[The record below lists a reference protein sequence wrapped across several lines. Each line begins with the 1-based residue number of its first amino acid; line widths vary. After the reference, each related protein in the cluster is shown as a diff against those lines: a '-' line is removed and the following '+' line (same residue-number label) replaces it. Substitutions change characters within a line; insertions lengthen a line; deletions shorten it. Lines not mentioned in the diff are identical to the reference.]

1 MLSWLVLQLTDSPA
15 MVSLVGFSRMLPMFL
30 FGLVGG
36 SLADRFAKK
45 RVMLASQAI
54 SVATYV
60 TMAGLLFLD
69 IFKPWHAFATI
80 FLTGTAFAIDF
91 SARRAFFSEILDET
105 RVVNA
110 VSLDVIALTGSQ
122 LLGALLGG
130 FLVDLWGFRGTYL
143 TMLVGTTGAL
153 FLMASVSSPVA
164 AAAASTRPTI
174 SRQLLEA
181 VRVVRDNPTL
191 RAVLLVTIFF
201 NFFATP
207 FMQMVP
213 VIARDVLGLSSTQYG
228 VLAAATGI
236 GAVTGSLVIATARPK
251 KQGDILALGAAFTSL
266 GVLLFAFS
274 GTYALAFAM
283 LFASG
288 VGISG
293 FATMQLALVL
303 NASTPEMRG
312 RAVGVI
318 SLGMGSA
325 PFGVL
330 LVGQLA
336 EYLGPQ
342 TALGWMAGAGFVVL
356 LILWVKYPVL
366 RDQQKGPI
374 GGSREDLF

>member
-60 TMAGLLFLD
+60 IMAGLLFLD
-69 IFKPWHAFATI
+69 IVKPWHAFATI

-164 AAAASTRPTI
+164 AVAASTRPTI

-213 VIARDVLGLSSTQYG
+213 VIARDVLGLSST
-228 VLAAATGI
+228 
-236 GAVTGSLVIATARPK
+236 
-251 KQGDILALGAAFTSL
+251 
-266 GVLLFAFS
+266 
-274 GTYALAFAM
+274 
-283 LFASG
+283 
-288 VGISG
+288 
-293 FATMQLALVL
+293 
-303 NASTPEMRG
+303 
-312 RAVGVI
+312 
-318 SLGMGSA
+318 
-325 PFGVL
+325 
-330 LVGQLA
+330 
-336 EYLGPQ
+336 
-342 TALGWMAGAGFVVL
+342 
-356 LILWVKYPVL
+356 
-366 RDQQKGPI
+366 
-374 GGSREDLF
+374 